1 MAKGAFNLGDEVVI
15 TATVRRRVSEDR
27 ISVSIPSY
35 NKPHS
40 IVDRTSKVTK
50 GQPIDLVGD
59 VTHVDDGK
67 VTVNL
72 GIHVTVDVGAVTLK
86 TGYAPPKRNKPLI
99 DKAT

>member
-40 IVDRTSKVTK
+40 IVDRTSKVSK
-50 GQPIDLVGD
+50 GRPIDLVGD
-59 VTHVDDGK
+59 VTRVDDGK
-67 VTVNL
+67 
-72 GIHVTVDVGAVTLK
+72 GH
-86 TGYAPPKRNKPLI
+86 R
-99 DKAT
+99 